1 MTFGLTLARLR
12 RARGWSQEA
21 LALRAGLSQRHVS
34 FLETGRARPGQGSL
48 AKLAQ
53 ALALK
58 AWEQRALLQTI
69 APLASE
75 PAAGMPD
82 AALVTALIE
91 RFSLWPA
98 YAFRP
103 DGSLVG
109 TNASLRALLGWA
121 SPDEDLWRVTAPSG
135 GPNIYDLVFHP
146 RGLIR
151 WMENPEQVIPETL
164 RRLRIEAVH
173 APSLLPALH
182 RMEAYPSARIEPQ
195 PGMLPPSVLIERY
208 RIGGEVLAIIS
219 VLSHLASPG
228 ELSLD
233 ELRIESFVPADI
245 DSERFVM
252 RLLGTDRT
260 EAADDLPLDRQGR
273 RDPPAQ

>member
-1 MTFGLTLARLR
+1 MSYAGNGLNYVEVIFSVPMTFGSTLARLR

-58 AWEQRALLQTI
+58 AWEQTALLQTI
-69 APLASE
+69 APTVTESA
-75 PAAGMPD
+75 PVPPD
-82 AALVTALIE
+82 AALVATLIE
-91 RFSLWPA
+91 RFSPWPA

-103 DGSLVG
+103 DGSLLG
-109 TNASLRALLGWA
+109 TNASFRTLLGQA
-121 SPDEDLWRVTAPSG
+121 SPDEDLWQATAPDG

-151 WMENPEQVIPETL
+151 WLENPEEVIPETL
-164 RRLRIEAVH
+164 RRLRIEAAH
-173 APSLLPALH
+173 APSLLPVLS
-182 RMEAYPSARIEPQ
+182 RMEAYPSASIQ
-195 PGMLPPSVLIERY
+195 PPRGSLPPSILIERY
-208 RIGGEVLAIIS
+208 CFVGQVLAIIS

-228 ELSLD
+228 ELSLGL
-233 ELRIESFVPADI
+233 LRIESFVPADAE
-245 DSERFVM
+245 SERILV
-252 RLLGTDRT
+252 RARSVLV
-260 EAADDLPLDRQGR
+260 
-273 RDPPAQ
+273 

>member
-34 FLETGRARPGQGSL
+34 FLETGRARPGQESL
-48 AKLAQ
+48 AKLAH

-75 PAAGMPD
+75 PVAGMPD
-82 AALVTALIE
+82 AGLVAALIE
-91 RFSLWPA
+91 RFSPWPA

-109 TNASLRALLGWA
+109 TNASLRALLVWA
-121 SPDEDLWRVTAPSG
+121 SPDEDLWEVTAPSD

-173 APSLLPALH
+173 APSLLPALQ
-182 RMEAYPSARIEPQ
+182 RMEAYPSARIKPQ
-195 PGMLPPSVLIERY
+195 PGMLPPTVLIERY

-233 ELRIESFVPADI
+233 ELRIESFVPADTG
-245 DSERFVM
+245 SERLAK
-252 RLLGTDRT
+252 RLLGTDKI
-260 EAADDLPLDRQGR
+260 
-273 RDPPAQ
+273 

>member
-48 AKLAQ
+48 TKLAQ

-58 AWEQRALLQTI
+58 AWEQREFLQTI
-69 APLASE
+69 APLSAES
-75 PAAGMPD
+75 AVCMPD
-82 AALVTALIE
+82 TALVAALME
-91 RFSLWPA
+91 RFSPWPA

-109 TNASLRALLGWA
+109 TNAPLRALLSFA
-121 SPDEDLWRVTAPSG
+121 SPDEDLWQSTAPG
-135 GPNIYDLVFHP
+135 DGPNVYDLVFHP
-146 RGLIR
+146 HGLIR

-164 RRLRIEAVH
+164 RRLRIEAFH
-173 APSLLPALH
+173 TPSLLPALH
-182 RMEAYPSARIEPQ
+182 RMETYPSARIESR
-195 PGMLPPSVLIERY
+195 PGVLPPSVLIERY
-208 RIGGEVLAIIS
+208 GIGGEVLAIIS

-233 ELRIESFVPADI
+233 QLRIESFVPADT
-245 DSERFVM
+245 DSERFM
-252 RLLGTDRT
+252 MKLLGS
-260 EAADDLPLDRQGR
+260 EKIGAA
-273 RDPPAQ
+273 